1 MITTVEVNIIS
12 SVFAG
17 ISLVESLHS
26 DSNTESRELGR
37 TELMI
42 IAQSI
47 LYASEYSNGKLHM
60 SLLYLHTL
68 ISSSEAYVEAYIN
81 VKRSVIK

>member
-1 MITTVEVNIIS
+1 MITTIEVNIIS

-17 ISLVESLHS
+17 TSLVGSLHS
-26 DSNTESRELGR
+26 DSNTESLELGR
-37 TELMI
+37 TELMV

-47 LYASEYSNGKLHM
+47 LYASEYSNGKLYM

-68 ISSSEAYVEAYIN
+68 ISSSEAYVE
-81 VKRSVIK
+81 V

>member
-1 MITTVEVNIIS
+1 MITTIEANIIF
-12 SVFAG
+12 SVFSG
-17 ISLVESLHS
+17 VSLVGSLHS
-26 DSNTESRELGR
+26 DSNTESHELRR

-42 IAQSI
+42 ITQSI

-68 ISSSEAYVEAYIN
+68 ISSSEAYVE
-81 VKRSVIK
+81 V